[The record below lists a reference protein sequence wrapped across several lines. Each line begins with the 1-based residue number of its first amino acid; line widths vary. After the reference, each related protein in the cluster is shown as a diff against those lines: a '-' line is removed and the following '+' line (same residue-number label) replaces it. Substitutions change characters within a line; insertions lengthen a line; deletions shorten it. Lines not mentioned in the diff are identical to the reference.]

1 MSTRSRLV
9 LLLLGVGCAVGFGL
23 YYGTQATQADA
34 PARATVPAVPVG
46 AAAAA
51 RRDVP
56 VYLSAIGTVH
66 AYNTVAIRPQVDGQ
80 LVSVGFREGQEVHTG
95 DILALID
102 RRAYKAALD
111 QTVARKAQD
120 QAQLA
125 NARLDLQRYA
135 ILTEKNFASRQQLD
149 TTRAQV
155 AQLEAAVQGDDA
167 AIENALVNLD
177 YTTIRSPLDGRTG
190 IRQVDVGNIVHA
202 STTAGIVVVTQ
213 TRPVA
218 LLFTLPEDV
227 LPRIAAAVKRGP
239 VPVVALSRDGKQ
251 QFDAGTLLLIDN
263 EIDQTTGTIRLKATM
278 PNDAGLLWPGQ
289 FVNARLL
296 VETQPQAVTI
306 PAAAVQSGPEG
317 ALAFVVKPDTTMEV
331 RKLKVG
337 ETSGGWTV
345 VESGIAEG
353 ETVVTSGHYRL
364 QPGTRV
370 EVRGAAVAD
379 ARTRP
384 DQQR

>member
-1 MSTRSRLV
+1 MFIRSRLA
-9 LLLLGVGCAVGFGL
+9 LLLLGVGCAVGLGIH
-23 YYGTQATQADA
+23 YGTQATQADA
-34 PARATVPAVPVG
+34 PARSNAPPVPVG
-46 AAAAA
+46 AATAA

-56 VYLSAIGTVH
+56 VYLSAIGTVQ

-80 LVSVGFREGQEVHTG
+80 LVTIGFREGQEVHAG

-102 RRAYKAALD
+102 RRSYKAALD
-111 QTVARKAQD
+111 QTVAKKAQD
-120 QAQLA
+120 EAQLA

-135 ILTEKNFASRQQLD
+135 VLTEKNFASRQQLD

-155 AQLEAAVQGDDA
+155 AQLEAAVQGDAA
-167 AIENALVNLD
+167 AIESAQVNLD

-202 STTAGIVVVTQ
+202 STTAGIVMVTQ
-213 TRPVA
+213 TRPIA

-227 LPRIAAAVKRGP
+227 LPRIVAAVKRGP

-251 QFDAGTLLLIDN
+251 QLDAGTLLLIDN

-278 PNDAGLLWPGQ
+278 PNEAGLLWPGQ

-306 PAAAVQSGPEG
+306 PAPAVQSGPEG
-317 ALAFVVKPDTTMEV
+317 ALAFVVKPDATVEV

-337 ETSGGWTV
+337 ETAGGRTV

-379 ARTRP
+379 ARATP

>member
-125 NARLDLQRYA
+125 NARLDLQR
-135 ILTEKNFASRQQLD
+135 
-149 TTRAQV
+149 
-155 AQLEAAVQGDDA
+155 
-167 AIENALVNLD
+167 
-177 YTTIRSPLDGRTG
+177 
-190 IRQVDVGNIVHA
+190 
-202 STTAGIVVVTQ
+202 
-213 TRPVA
+213 
-218 LLFTLPEDV
+218 
-227 LPRIAAAVKRGP
+227 
-239 VPVVALSRDGKQ
+239 
-251 QFDAGTLLLIDN
+251 
-263 EIDQTTGTIRLKATM
+263 
-278 PNDAGLLWPGQ
+278 
-289 FVNARLL
+289 
-296 VETQPQAVTI
+296 
-306 PAAAVQSGPEG
+306 
-317 ALAFVVKPDTTMEV
+317 
-331 RKLKVG
+331 
-337 ETSGGWTV
+337 
-345 VESGIAEG
+345 
-353 ETVVTSGHYRL
+353 
-364 QPGTRV
+364 
-370 EVRGAAVAD
+370 
-379 ARTRP
+379 
-384 DQQR
+384 

>member
-1 MSTRSRLV
+1 MSIRLRLA
-9 LLLLGVGCAVGFGL
+9 LLLIGVGCAIGL
-23 YYGTQATQADA
+23 GLHYGTQATQADA
-34 PARATVPAVPVG
+34 PARSNAPAVPVG
-46 AAAAA
+46 AATAA

-56 VYLSAIGTVH
+56 VYLSAIGTVQ
-66 AYNTVAIRPQVDGQ
+66 AYSTVAIRPQVDGQ

-102 RRAYKAALD
+102 RRSYKAALD
-111 QTVARKAQD
+111 QTVAKKAQD

-125 NARLDLQRYA
+125 NARVDLQRYA

-213 TRPVA
+213 TRPIA
-218 LLFTLPEDV
+218 LLFTLPEDL
-227 LPRIAAAVKRGP
+227 LPRIVWAVAHGP

-251 QFDAGTLLLIDN
+251 QLDAGTLLLIDN
-263 EIDQTTGTIRLKATM
+263 QIDQTTGTIRLKATM

-296 VETQPQAVTI
+296 VETQPQAVTV

-317 ALAFVVKPDTTMEV
+317 ALAFVVKPDTTVEV

-337 ETSGGWTV
+337 ETSAGWTV
-345 VESGIAEG
+345 VESGIVEG

-379 ARTRP
+379 ARGRP